1 MTIVCNRFLVT
12 ILCIKQQKKE
22 QLAHFVEAAI
32 NSKSLNLLKEHL
44 ENRISMLQVF
54 NSFKDNIH
62 HNMSF
67 YEEKTNFDI
76 YIQTKPQGKHFFLFH
91 QLVAFYNSFN
101 IFKYKHM
108 WGENVKIKRFFNKNP
123 IVKLVNFLGDTLEIR
138 SGK

>member
-12 ILCIKQQKKE
+12 ILCIKPQKKE

-54 NSFKDNIH
+54 NFFKDNIH

-76 YIQTKPQGKHFFLFH
+76 YI
-91 QLVAFYNSFN
+91 
-101 IFKYKHM
+101 
-108 WGENVKIKRFFNKNP
+108 
-123 IVKLVNFLGDTLEIR
+123 
-138 SGK
+138 